1 MTREDK
7 ALYGY
12 MLYLL
17 TKQFNKKELFRL
29 INNFYKMNL
38 ESEGK

>member
-1 MTREDK
+1 MNKEDK

-17 TKQFNKKELFRL
+17 TKYFTKKYLLSL
-29 INNFYKMNL
+29 INKFYKMNL
-38 ESEGK
+38 ESKGE